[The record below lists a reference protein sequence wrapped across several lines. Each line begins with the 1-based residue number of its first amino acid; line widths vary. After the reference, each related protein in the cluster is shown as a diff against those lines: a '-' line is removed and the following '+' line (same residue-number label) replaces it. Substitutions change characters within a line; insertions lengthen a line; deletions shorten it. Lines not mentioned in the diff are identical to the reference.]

1 MKDPKKKSKM
11 KAGIY
16 ILVCL
21 AVIVSGVIFFFDPY
35 IARFGMWTIVQRN
48 KMAAERGDIDAM
60 LELATLYS
68 IGHYIKRDV
77 PETVKW
83 LRKAA
88 ELGNAK
94 AQYELGFYYDVGDGV
109 PQDLAEAVNWW
120 HRAAEQG
127 NMDAQNHIGACY
139 AEFLCKSRSGV
150 FLKSL
155 QYRQNIPVCMKFLFN
170 CVYKSYKFR
179 FNFILFRCQ
188 LFFRFLILLK
198 VHKYSEDEDCRRYNR
213 HNQHTR
219 YD

>member
-1 MKDPKKKSKM
+1 MEFIMKDPKNKSKM
-11 KAGIY
+11 RTVIY

-48 KMAAERGDIDAM
+48 KMTAERGDIDAM

-88 ELGNAK
+88 ELGDAK
-94 AQYELGFYYDVGDGV
+94 AQYELGFYYDAGDGV

-120 HRAAEQG
+120 HRAAAQG

-139 AEFLCKSRSGV
+139 AEGYGV
-150 FLKSL
+150 P
-155 QYRQNIPVCMKFLFN
+155 QNIEAAIAWWTKAAEQGHGYAKKNIGLFEN
-170 CVYKSYKFR
+170 P
-179 FNFILFRCQ
+179 
-188 LFFRFLILLK
+188 
-198 VHKYSEDEDCRRYNR
+198 H
-213 HNQHTR
+213 
-219 YD
+219 